1 MERYWPSL
9 LALQAMGERLDMV
22 GFWALSESV
31 FYACHPAS
39 CSWTFAKPTVFPSHC
54 ANLSKNIAPWQPEPQ
69 AAFMGEEGDS
79 YPEPLGPSIC
89 LALQPR
95 HLLTAI
101 VRLCQMTGQDPHG
114 EPWSTLMHSYVCM
127 HAHTHTRVY
136 MCLLLPSRATQRP
149 SAGSGHCLCA
159 VGRRWKQKWPGNTQ
173 GALVPSQQTCLT
185 DLQPQLQLF
194 SSGSGLQS
202 HRLQKIF
209 RHAGQ
214 RCAPLFTSE
223 GPSEYINQK
232 THLHAQRCGV
242 EMHSLSR
249 WLIEF
254 VSYWH

>member
-1 MERYWPSL
+1 MYKPVWWFISALIFQSFVERYWPSL

-127 HAHTHTRVY
+127 HAHKHTHTGVHVFTV
-136 MCLLLPSRATQRP
+136 AFK
-149 SAGSGHCLCA
+149 GHIEAKCWL
-159 VGRRWKQKWPGNTQ
+159 R
-173 GALVPSQQTCLT
+173 
-185 DLQPQLQLF
+185 
-194 SSGSGLQS
+194 
-202 HRLQKIF
+202 
-209 RHAGQ
+209 
-214 RCAPLFTSE
+214 
-223 GPSEYINQK
+223 
-232 THLHAQRCGV
+232 
-242 EMHSLSR
+242 SLSLCR
-249 WLIEF
+249 WPALEAEVARKHTGSPCAIPADLPDWPPATVTALF
-254 VSYWH
+254 LG